1 MFRALQVI
9 IALLLLVLAA
19 SFGCSEK
26 PVPPEVQLAVSQ
38 LETLRGAGVFIYA
51 PQEFRAYQNEHT
63 AAQEIFDTER
73 RRWSWWRDYDKVG
86 ASFREVVA
94 HGDKI
99 LDKIRSA
106 RKEESESI
114 STQQRDLAVR
124 LALLRNLSENLK
136 DKRLAAAK
144 LVQAE
149 IRLAEARSYTAAGKG
164 KDALRCLN
172 NAKHDVAGAVYV
184 AKLVLARYGDRNE
197 ITRWRRLVENGIAE
211 SRRSGGE
218 LLVVSKAERKIT
230 LYRKGVPVRS
240 WEAGMGFNFLSDKLY
255 SGDKAT
261 PEGSYQVCRK
271 IPGSKYSQAL
281 LINYPNN
288 EDRQRYSA
296 ARKRGQIPKGAG
308 IGSLIEIHGGG
319 REGMTNGCVALD
331 DRDMAAL
338 FNQISVNTPVIIVGT
353 TDYDNVIAAALN
365 DLC

>member
-9 IALLLLVLAA
+9 IAVLLLVLAA

-38 LETLRGAGVFIYA
+38 QETLRGAGVSIYA
-51 PQEFRAYQNEHT
+51 PQEFRTYQSEL
-63 AAQEIFDTER
+63 AASQEILETER
-73 RRWSWWRDYDKVG
+73 RRWSWFRDYDKVG
-86 ASFREVVA
+86 VA
-94 HGDKI
+94 FKQVLTHGEEISKKI
-99 LDKIRSA
+99 SKA
-106 RKEESESI
+106 RKEENEAI

-136 DKRLAAAK
+136 DRRLAAAK

-149 IRLAEARSYTAAGKG
+149 IRLEEARSYTSAGKG
-164 KDALRCLN
+164 KEALRCLN
-172 NAKHDVAGAVYV
+172 EAKHDVAGAVYV

-197 ITRWRRLVENGIAE
+197 ITRWRRMVENGVAE
-211 SRRSGGE
+211 SRRTGGE
-218 LLVVSKAERKIT
+218 LLVVSKAERKLT

-261 PEGSYQVCRK
+261 PEGSYQICRK
-271 IPGSKYSQAL
+271 IPGSKFFQAL
-281 LINYPNN
+281 LINYPNS
-288 EDRQRYSA
+288 EDRQRFMA
-296 ARKRGQIPKGAG
+296 ARRKGQIPKGAG

-319 REGMTNGCVALD
+319 RDGMTNGCVALD
-331 DRDMAAL
+331 DRDMATL
-338 FNQISVNTPVIIVGT
+338 FSQISVNTPVIIVGT
-353 TDYDNVIAAALN
+353 TDYNNVIATALD